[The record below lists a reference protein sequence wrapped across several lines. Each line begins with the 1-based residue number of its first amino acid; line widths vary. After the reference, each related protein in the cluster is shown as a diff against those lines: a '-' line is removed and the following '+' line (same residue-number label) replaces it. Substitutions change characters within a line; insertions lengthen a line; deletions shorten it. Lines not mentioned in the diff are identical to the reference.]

1 MAYLNDRMN
10 LYKPTDENIWTGRK
24 TDQDLYVYQKVTQ
37 IDLELQN
44 VPVSEEKSFVFLGY
58 ECDEGVKRNKG
69 RLGTKE
75 GPRAARRQLAKL
87 PHHLSESIAVFDAGN
102 VICIGDDMENA
113 QSILANK
120 VAQILSNKGTPL
132 LLGGG
137 HDMAYGHFNGIREFV
152 GNDQKIGIVNLDAHF
167 DLRSNENGNNSGTPF
182 YQIGM
187 DSFKDGNLDLSYLCL
202 GIRNDAND
210 RLLFQRARE
219 WDVKYIEAELFHKQN
234 TSYVINKINE
244 FCKEVDFVY
253 LTIDLDGFSSAFAP
267 GVSAASPM
275 GFSIDIALVVL
286 DTLITTNKLISADVA
301 ELNPTYDKDDQ
312 TAKLAASLLHFII
325 HKVALL

>member
-1 MAYLNDRMN
+1 MI

-24 TDQDLYVYQKVTQ
+24 TDQDIYVYQKVEQ
-37 IDLELQN
+37 IDLELQKI
-44 VPVSEEKSFVFLGY
+44 PGSEEKTFVLLGY
-58 ECDEGVKRNKG
+58 ECDEGVKRNMG
-69 RLGTKE
+69 REGAKE
-75 GPRAARRQLAKL
+75 GPHAARRQLAKL
-87 PHHLSESIAVFDAGN
+87 PHHLNENTTIFDAGN
-102 VICIGDDMENA
+102 VVCVGDDMEKA
-113 QSILANK
+113 QSVLAEK
-120 VAQILSNKGTPL
+120 VTQILNYKGLPL

-137 HDMAYGHFNGIREFV
+137 HDIAYGHYNGIKKFV

-167 DLRSNENGNNSGTPF
+167 DLRSNEDGNNSGTPF
-182 YQIGM
+182 YQIATENNNQKF
-187 DSFKDGNLDLSYLCL
+187 DFPYLCL

-210 RLLFQRARE
+210 SILFERARE
-219 WDVKYIEAELFHKQN
+219 WNIKYIEAELFHKQN

-244 FCKEVDFVY
+244 FCKDLDFVY

-275 GFSIDIALVVL
+275 GFSVDIALVAL
-286 DTLITTNKLISADVA
+286 ETLIATNKLISADVA
-301 ELNPTYDKDDQ
+301 ELNPTYDHDDQ

>member
-1 MAYLNDRMN
+1 MAYLNNPMN
-10 LYKPTDENIWTGRK
+10 LYKPTDKNIWTGRK
-24 TDQDLYVYQKVTQ
+24 AEQNLYVYQKVEQ

-44 VPVSEEKSFVFLGY
+44 IPVYGDKTFVILGY

-69 RLGTKE
+69 RTGTKE
-75 GPRAARRQLAKL
+75 GPQATRRQLAKL
-87 PHHLSESIAVFDAGN
+87 PHHLNESTAIYDGGN
-102 VICIGDDMENA
+102 VVCVGDDMEKA
-113 QSILANK
+113 QSVLAEK
-120 VAQILSNKGTPL
+120 AAQILHHKGIPL

-137 HDMAYGHFNGIREFV
+137 HDIAYGHYNGIKKFV

-182 YQIGM
+182 YQIAT
-187 DSFKDGNLDLSYLCL
+187 DNNTQNLDFHYLCL

-210 RLLFQRARE
+210 SILFERARK
-219 WDVKYIEAELFHKQN
+219 WNVKYIEAELFHKQN

-275 GFSIDIALVVL
+275 GFSVDIAMVAL
-286 DTLITTNKLISADVA
+286 DTLIATNKLISADVA
-301 ELNPTYDKDDQ
+301 ELNPTYDRDDQ
-312 TAKLAASLLHFII
+312 TAKMAASLLHFII

>member
-1 MAYLNDRMN
+1 MI

-24 TDQDLYVYQKVTQ
+24 TDQDIYVYQKVEQ
-37 IDLELQN
+37 IDLELQKI
-44 VPVSEEKSFVFLGY
+44 PGSEEKTFVLLGY
-58 ECDEGVKRNKG
+58 ECDEGVKRNMG
-69 RLGTKE
+69 REGAKE
-75 GPRAARRQLAKL
+75 GPHAARRQLAKL
-87 PHHLSESIAVFDAGN
+87 PHHLNENTAIFDAGN
-102 VICIGDDMENA
+102 VVCVGDDMEKA
-113 QSILANK
+113 QSVLAEK
-120 VAQILSNKGTPL
+120 VTQILNYKGLPL

-137 HDMAYGHFNGIREFV
+137 HDIAYGHYNGIKKFV

-167 DLRSNENGNNSGTPF
+167 DLRSNEDGNNSGTPF
-182 YQIGM
+182 YQIATENNNQKF
-187 DSFKDGNLDLSYLCL
+187 DFPYLCL

-210 RLLFQRARE
+210 SILFERARE
-219 WDVKYIEAELFHKQN
+219 WNIKYIEAELFHKQN

-244 FCKEVDFVY
+244 FCKDLDFVY

-275 GFSIDIALVVL
+275 GFSVDIALVAL
-286 DTLITTNKLISADVA
+286 ETLIATNKLISADVA
-301 ELNPTYDKDDQ
+301 ELNPTYDHDDQ